1 MSTQFF
7 EYAKRCAL
15 HWLLVNTMQ
24 RINSLSLKP
33 SSLYESYYVIVE
45 TLVLCQYLHHHSL
58 YFRHAAETQ
67 KLLDTEYGDN
77 IPPVLILYTD
87 GGPDHRCNFLSVI
100 YSMIWLW
107 YNNDIDYLILARNAP
122 GHSWRNPAERVM
134 SVLNV
139 GLQSIGVMRERADDD
154 EMEKKIKR

>member
-1 MSTQFF
+1 
-7 EYAKRCAL
+7 
-15 HWLLVNTMQ
+15 MQ

-33 SSLYESYYVIVE
+33 SSSYESYYVIVE

-58 YFRHAAETQ
+58 CFRHAAETQ

-154 EMEKKIKR
+154 EMEKKIKRYDLGFFLAPKLLDRKIMQ